1 MRIKQVVCNSGQ
13 CLLQQTLYEYWLL
26 LTEQVVLLWCCDFSG
41 RHEGEDCSRR
51 GHSKAPRS
59 SGKKEA
65 MVKQV
70 WLMERGPRQR
80 ARRGLRRRPS
90 LTDPPLDPG
99 VPRPLLS
106 RSLGV
111 SPFPASCT
119 PGLGGRSHAAGAL
132 SGITPGPLPEPGF
145 MAPRVLSPAAWSHRS
160 GPPRS
165 AECSTRNASPRPSSS
180 HPTPPRHQGCT

>member
-13 CLLQQTLYEYWLL
+13 CLLEQTLYEYWLL

-51 GHSKAPRS
+51 GHSKAQRNR
-59 SGKKEA
+59 GKKEE
-65 MVKQV
+65 MVKEV
-70 WLMERGPRQR
+70 WLMERGRLTESQEGTETLALPDPDPR
-80 ARRGLRRRPS
+80 LH
-90 LTDPPLDPG
+90 
-99 VPRPLLS
+99 PLLS

-132 SGITPGPLPEPGF
+132 SGITPGSLPEPGF
-145 MAPRVLSPAAWSHRS
+145 MAPRVLSPAAWSHRT

-180 HPTPPRHQGCT
+180 HPTPPSQQGCT

>member
-13 CLLQQTLYEYWLL
+13 CLLEQTLYEYWLL
-26 LTEQVVLLWCCDFSG
+26 LTEQAVLLWCCDFSG

-51 GHSKAPRS
+51 GDSKAQRS
-59 SGKKEA
+59 RGRKEE

-70 WLMERGPRQR
+70 WLMERGP
-80 ARRGLRRRPS
+80 
-90 LTDPPLDPG
+90 LTKSQERTEMLALPDPDPLLNPG

-119 PGLGGRSHAAGAL
+119 PGLGGRSHATGAL
-132 SGITPGPLPEPGF
+132 FGITPGSLPEPGF
-145 MAPRVLSPAAWSHRS
+145 MAPRPLSPAA
-160 GPPRS
+160 
-165 AECSTRNASPRPSSS
+165 
-180 HPTPPRHQGCT
+180 